1 MENIDEEYKSYWE
14 TKMFFQ
20 NEEFDSWG
28 LDETIS
34 GYYDDSS
41 SPDGGGV
48 SPLTTKNVISER
60 NRRKKL
66 NERLFALRAVVPNIS
81 KMDKASI
88 IKDAIEYIK
97 DLHEQ
102 EKVIQAEISDLEC
115 GRSSNTISDIDHEKL
130 KTKRL
135 RSFDSSDSRSSSAS
149 IENLELKINY
159 VGDKTLIVTLA
170 CDQKR
175 DTMVKLCK
183 IFEFLK
189 LKIITATI
197 TVFSGRLMKT
207 VFIEADE
214 EEKDELR
221 IKIETT
227 IAAFSD
233 RPI

>member
-1 MENIDEEYKSYWE
+1 
-14 TKMFFQ
+14 
-20 NEEFDSWG
+20 
-28 LDETIS
+28 
-34 GYYDDSS
+34 
-41 SPDGGGV
+41 
-48 SPLTTKNVISER
+48 
-60 NRRKKL
+60 
-66 NERLFALRAVVPNIS
+66 
-81 KMDKASI
+81 MDKASI

-197 TVFSGRLMKT
+197 TVFSGRLMKLCSLS
-207 VFIEADE
+207 FSLFEQADE